1 MVTDTLAVISTRFI
15 AAIYQGSM
23 GVRTDEE
30 LARSVQQGH
39 RDDLTPLI
47 ERHHSPLLGYL
58 YRLTG
63 GDRALAEDLAQETFL
78 RVLRSL
84 RQYRTS
90 QRFKPWLYAIATNL
104 ARDHFKRAD
113 TRHTN
118 NELTEDLID
127 RGASPDEVV
136 LTRDNAA
143 RITAAIKALP
153 MTQREVVVLRY
164 YEDWPLAD
172 IAAALNI
179 PVGTVKSRLSIAL
192 QRLRSLME

>member
-15 AAIYQGSM
+15 TTIHQESM

-30 LARSVQQGH
+30 LARNVQQGH

-58 YRLTG
+58 YRMTG
-63 GDRALAEDLAQETFL
+63 GDRALAEDLVQETFL

-104 ARDHFKRAD
+104 AHDHFKRAD
-113 TRHTN
+113 TRHTD
-118 NELTEDLID
+118 NELNEDLID
-127 RGASPDEVV
+127 RGTSPDE
-136 LTRDNAA
+136 TISIRDNADQIA
-143 RITAAIKALP
+143 AAIKALP
-153 MTQREVVVLRY
+153 LPQREVVLLRY